1 MTKLQAE
8 NDVGKCF
15 VARFV
20 GCLIVAVQC
29 TKET

>member
-8 NDVGKCF
+8 NDVRKCF

-20 GCLIVAVQC
+20 RCLSVAVQC
-29 TKET
+29 MKET